1 LIQSIDEYS
10 KGVFVISA
18 TPFSENGAIDY
29 ESADRLVD
37 YYLREGVHGIT
48 LLGVMGEAPKLSDSE
63 QREFVVHMLKRVND
77 RIPVIV
83 GVSNPGIQNLVAL
96 SRYAMSNGAAGVM
109 IAGVPG
115 LKTDDHVYSFFSQVI
130 EMLGDDVPVCL
141 QDYPP
146 TTMVHLSTTV
156 ILRLV
161 NDFVSLKI
169 FKHEDCPGLNKLS
182 LMLAA
187 PKKGH
192 RQISILTGNGGL
204 YVPQEFKRGANG
216 VMTGFALIGAFVKVY
231 QMFIEGK
238 TIESEDLYDCY
249 LPLIRHEQQL
259 GFGLALRK
267 EMLRRSKVL
276 SSNRTRQPGPTL
288 TSTDIRE
295 LEELLHRLTVRLSA
309 IGFEVPRYLRQ
320 D

>member
-1 LIQSIDEYS
+1 MIQSIDERS

-18 TPFSENGAIDY
+18 TPFLENGAIDY
-29 ESADRLVD
+29 ESADRLVE
-37 YYLREGVHGIT
+37 YYLSEGVHGIT

-63 QREFVVHMLKRVND
+63 QREFIVHMLKRVND

-83 GVSNPGIQNLVAL
+83 GVSNPGIRNLVDL
-96 SRYAMSNGAAGVM
+96 GRYAMSHGAAGVM

-115 LKTDDHVYSFFSQVI
+115 LKTDDHVYGFFSQVI
-130 EMLGDDVPVCL
+130 EMLGEDLPVCL

-146 TTMVHLSTTV
+146 ATSVHLSTTV
-156 ILRLV
+156 FLRLV
-161 NDFVSLKI
+161 NDFVSLKM

-182 LMLAA
+182 LLQAA
-187 PKKGH
+187 PLQGH

-204 YVPQEFKRGANG
+204 YVPQELKRGANG
-216 VMTGFALIGAFVKVY
+216 VMTGFALIGALVKVY
-231 QMFIEGK
+231 GMFVGGK

-259 GFGLALRK
+259 GFGLAIRK
-267 EMLRRSKVL
+267 EILRRSKIL
-276 SSNRTRQPGPTL
+276 SSNRTRQPGPRL

-295 LEELLHRLTVRLSA
+295 LEHLVRRLTVKLSA
-309 IGFEVPRYLRQ
+309 AGFDIPRHLQQ